1 MSDPL
6 ELSEPLR
13 ILIADDHALVRGG
26 LSLLIR
32 TLHPETVIQE
42 CSNFEK
48 VTRAL
53 ESAEPIDLLLI
64 DLLMPGM
71 QSVESIHS
79 ICRKSPDL
87 PVIVVSVKEEMHLI
101 RQALRAGASG
111 YIPKSSPPDVTL
123 NAIRLVLSGG
133 IYIPPDALELR
144 NFAAHDG
151 TGGDQP
157 RPAPQESATSSS
169 PLTPRQSNVLELIA
183 EGKSNQE
190 VGTELGLTAGT
201 VKMHLSRIYKVLN
214 AKSRTDALAK
224 YNRLR
229 NGKPRPASE
238 KGS

>member
-1 MSDPL
+1 MSDPM

-13 ILIADDHALVRGG
+13 IVIADDHALVRGG

-42 CSNFEK
+42 CNDFEK
-48 VTRAL
+48 VTRVL
-53 ESAEPIDLLLI
+53 EGSEPIDLLLI

-71 QSVESIHS
+71 QSVESIQS

-87 PVIVVSVKEEMHLI
+87 PVIVVSVKEEMQLI

-111 YIPKSSPPDVTL
+111 YIPKSSTPDVTL

-144 NFAAHDG
+144 NFAAEDG
-151 TGGDQP
+151 NGRGQP
-157 RPAPQESATSSS
+157 KPAPVESAANGS
-169 PLTPRQSNVLELIA
+169 PLTSRQVDVLDLIA

-190 VGTELGLTAGT
+190 VASELGLTAGT

-229 NGKPRPASE
+229 IGSRRPLGE
-238 KGS
+238 KGA